1 MKKSHS
7 IPTARHEYKYLLFN
21 IYLLV
26 GLITACD
33 NSDPVMPDDD
43 RARTYPIENVQT
55 FSAAPEGYLGKATDE
70 ADRVEKVTF
79 RHKVEIRY
87 SPVFTI
93 INPLGGAGVEIGI
106 NGRHVTINSTVEGVE
121 YELSGETPDGSLN
134 ISSEHK
140 FKLVLNNAAVTNP
153 AGPAISIQSRN
164 RVFLV
169 IPDNSESRLTDG
181 QNYQPVAGDDPQGT
195 LFSNGPLIFSGNGKL
210 VVQGNYSHAIV
221 SGDYIRNT
229 GTQLKVTGA
238 VRDAIHTHHAFI
250 MDNGMLDLSA
260 TDDGIQC
267 EEGHIVINGGEIIIN
282 STGKGITA
290 SYDTDNRV
298 DPYVTINGGKIIIN
312 TLDEGIESKSVM
324 TLNGGTLEINAADD
338 ALNAGK
344 FIYINGGWI
353 YARSTENDGIDSNG
367 PITITGGTVI
377 AMGAGGPEGGIDC
390 DRSTFTITGGIV
402 VGIGGTTSPPT
413 AQVSTQRSVILGG
426 SVAGNLL
433 AIIGNDGAEAL
444 TFLVPENHNTMLF
457 SSPKLQAN
465 TTYSLFQGGMIS
477 SAETFHSLY
486 LSGTYEPGTKT
497 SVSFSTVN
505 MVTQVGGSIGP
516 DGR

>member
-7 IPTARHEYKYLLFN
+7 IPTARQDYRDLLFLLYLL
-21 IYLLV
+21 I
-26 GLITACD
+26 GLITACN
-33 NSDPVMPDDD
+33 NSDPVLPDGDS
-43 RARTYPIENVQT
+43 ARTYPIETAQT
-55 FSAAPEGYLGKATDE
+55 FSSAPEGYLGKADDE

-121 YELSGETPDGSLN
+121 YELSGETPDGSLKIN
-134 ISSEHK
+134 SDHK
-140 FKLVLNNAAVTNP
+140 CKLVLNNAAITNP
-153 AGPAISIQSRN
+153 VGPAISIQSQK

-169 IPDNSESRLTDG
+169 VPDHTESLLTDG
-181 QNYQPVAGDDPQGT
+181 KNYQGGAGEDPKGT
-195 LFSNGPLIFSGNGKL
+195 LYSDGPLIFSGSGKL

-221 SGDYIRNT
+221 SDDYIRNT
-229 GTQLKVTGA
+229 GTQLKVSGA
-238 VRDAIHTHHAFI
+238 VRDAIHTHDAFI
-250 MDNGMLDLSA
+250 MDNGKLDLSA
-260 TDDGIQC
+260 TDNGIQC
-267 EEGHIVINGGEIIIN
+267 EEGYIVINGGEIFIN
-282 STGKGITA
+282 SIGKGITA
-290 SYDTDNRV
+290 SYDTDSRV
-298 DPYVTINGGKIIIN
+298 DPFVTINGGKIVIN
-312 TLDEGIESKSVM
+312 TRDEGIESKSVM
-324 TLNGGTLEINAADD
+324 TLNGGMLEVNAIDD

-344 FIYINGGWI
+344 FIYINGGHI
-353 YARSTENDGIDSNG
+353 YARSTANDGIDSNG

-390 DRSTFTITGGIV
+390 DRSTFKITGGIV
-402 VGIGGTTSPPT
+402 VGMGGTTSPPT

-426 SVAGNLL
+426 STAGTLL
-433 AIIGNDGAEAL
+433 AILGNDGAEAL
-444 TFLVPENHNTMLF
+444 TFLVPETYNTMLF

-465 TTYSLFQGGMIS
+465 KNYTLFQGGMIS

-497 SVSFSTVN
+497 SVSFTTAN

-516 DGR
+516 GGR